1 MTLPLLS
8 SAAIIGRSPLTS
20 KILLSDSQLDFID
33 LDKKYKAYVAGY
45 GSGKTF
51 VGCVG
56 LSRHFARHPKILQGY
71 FAPTYPLIR
80 DIFYPTIDEAAFLF
94 GMRTTART
102 SNKEVDFYRG
112 ARNYGTVI
120 CRTMHN
126 FDNIAGFEIGNA
138 LVDEL
143 DLMPTQKAT
152 GAWRKII
159 GRLRLSAP
167 GVENGIAV
175 TTTPEGYRFVY
186 QAFKRDIKADPAK
199 AKYYGIVHGSTYENE
214 ANLPEDYIPS
224 LIATYPRELV
234 EAYING
240 QFVNLTSGA
249 VYGAFSRKTHST
261 TETIKPNEPLHI
273 GLDFNVG
280 KMAAVIFVIRGDMPL
295 ALAELTS
302 VHDTPAMIYAIKG
315 RWPGHPIT
323 IYPDASGNSRKSQDA
338 SASDFTL
345 LHSAG
350 FAVRSDYSNPR
361 IRDRVMAVN
370 ALISNNLFRINTEN
384 CPVATR
390 ALEQQVYDRNG
401 DPDKQHDTDHPTD
414 ALGYFIVQRY
424 PIKRP
429 AASHHIIA
437 GGY

>member
-1 MTLPLLS
+1 M
-8 SAAIIGRSPLTS
+8 AIIGRSPLTS
-20 KILLSDSQLDFID
+20 KILLTDSQLDFIE

-56 LSRHFARHPKILQGY
+56 LSRHFAQHPKILQGY

-126 FDNIAGFEIGNA
+126 YDNIAGFEIGNA

-143 DLMPTQKAT
+143 DLMPTPKAT

-186 QAFKRDIKADPAK
+186 QAFKRDIEVDPAK
-199 AKYYGIVHGSTYENE
+199 AKYYGIVYGSTYENE

-224 LIATYPRELV
+224 LIATYPAELV

-240 QFVNLTSGA
+240 QFVNMTSGA
-249 VYGAFSRKTHST
+249 VYGAFSRKTHNT

-280 KMAAVIFVIRGDMPL
+280 KMTAVIFVIRGDMPM
-295 ALAELTS
+295 ALAELTGI
-302 VHDTPAMIYAIKG
+302 HDTPAMIYAIKG

-323 IYPDASGNSRKSQDA
+323 IYPDASGNSRKSHDA

-345 LHSAG
+345 LHAAG

-370 ALISNNLFRINTEN
+370 ALISKGLFMINTES
-384 CPVATR
+384 CPVTTR

-401 DPDKQHDTDHPTD
+401 DPDKQHGEDHPAD
-414 ALGYFIVQRY
+414 ALGYFIMQRY
-424 PIKRP
+424 PIKRQ